1 MRLQEGE
8 FVSGLFV
15 IEVEGMDI
23 WHFRLF
29 YLTLHPKYNKMNMK
43 KLNIDKCKCALFDLD
58 GVVFDTETQYS
69 IFWGGEARR
78 YHPEIPGLEYKIK
91 GMPLTEIYETYFA
104 DVRDEW
110 DDITGRLNEFEK
122 SMKYDYIN
130 GFLPFIDHL
139 RKAGIKCA
147 VVTSSNRPKMESVAR
162 QRPELSDLFDAILT
176 AEDFTK
182 GKPDPDC
189 YLMGMARFGC
199 TKDETIVFEDSI
211 NGLKSGR
218 ASGAYVVGLATTN
231 PADVVAEYSDL
242 VIRDFA
248 EVG

>member
-1 MRLQEGE
+1 
-8 FVSGLFV
+8 
-15 IEVEGMDI
+15 
-23 WHFRLF
+23 
-29 YLTLHPKYNKMNMK
+29 MNMK

-162 QRPELSDLFDAILT
+162 QRPELSDHFDAILT

-199 TKDETIVFEDSI
+199 SKDETIVFEDSI

-242 VIRDFA
+242 VIGDFA
-248 EVG
+248 ELG